1 MTATQIVTPS
11 QRISLD
17 ANATT
22 RPFPEVVEIVT
33 RHLADT
39 SGNPGSRHA
48 EGRQARRVLE
58 AAREQIADLLGA
70 NPGEVVFTSGGTEA
84 NNLAILGRTQ
94 GPPGTIAISA
104 GEHPATLETVR
115 SLVQR
120 GWRMETLP
128 IGSNGRLLTTAAWFE
143 PSAIEVPTD
152 LRFVAV
158 LLANNETGVIQDI
171 APWAKHCQQRGVP
184 LLVDAVQAAGKMP
197 LHFHDL
203 GATLL
208 SIGAHK
214 FHGPR
219 GVGAL
224 FVRDGVKLAPLSFG
238 GHQEAGRRPGTEP
251 VALIAGMAKALELC
265 VRDLEARTTRLREL
279 RDRLQSGLQAAC
291 APTVINGSL
300 EHRLSNT
307 LNIAFP
313 GVDGEALLVALDL
326 AGVACSLGSACA
338 SGSAEPSPVL
348 LAMNCPPE
356 IHRSSVRLSVSTDNT
371 LAEIDAAITR
381 ICQVVTR
388 LRA

>member
-1 MTATQIVTPS
+1 MIATQIAPS
-11 QRISLD
+11 HPRLSLD

-22 RPFPEVVEIVT
+22 RPFPEVVDVVA

-70 NPGEVVFTSGGTEA
+70 DSSEVVFTSGGTEA
-84 NNLAILGRTQ
+84 NNIAILGRTQ
-94 GPPGTIAISA
+94 GPPGTIAVSA
-104 GEHPATLETVR
+104 GEHPATLETAR

-128 IGSNGRLLTTAAWFE
+128 IGSDGRLLTSWLEQSTVKAPA
-143 PSAIEVPTD
+143 D
-152 LRFVAV
+152 LRLLTI

-171 APWAKHCQQRGVP
+171 APWAEYCRQCGVP

-203 GATLL
+203 DATLL

-224 FVRDGVKLAPLSFG
+224 LVRDGVKLAPINFG
-238 GHQEAGRRPGTEP
+238 GHQETGRRPGTEA

-265 VRDLEARTTRLREL
+265 LRDLEARTARLREL
-279 RDRLQSGLQAAC
+279 RDRLQTGLQAAC

-300 EHRLSNT
+300 EHRLPNT

-326 AGVACSLGSACA
+326 EGLACSLGSACA

-348 LAMNCPPE
+348 LAMNCPSE
-356 IHRSSVRLSVSTDNT
+356 IHRSSIRLSVSTDNSLT
-371 LAEIDAAITR
+371 EIDAAIVR
-381 ICQVVTR
+381 ISQVVAR